1 MAFENC
7 SFEPSGRLL
16 ESVSNYRS
24 RWMVI
29 PLVLYWARGQ
39 DPAYR
44 ATLLNS
50 LLASHKSLRSD
61 LTIGFTLE
69 LL

>member
-29 PLVLYWARGQ
+29 PRKRTGSGL
-39 DPAYR
+39 
-44 ATLLNS
+44 
-50 LLASHKSLRSD
+50 
-61 LTIGFTLE
+61 
-69 LL
+69 